1 MQIGTER
8 DGLVPYSDYL
18 SSHGYMPTRGGKS
31 YCVIPAG
38 TPVIF
43 QDEDGNEISRRVF
56 ASCMIPT
63 GANIANAPMTLP
75 ELAVAA
81 VRRQGTDLATIMGG
95 STIRMFLVVVSRRT
109 KLTRGSLVK

>member
-43 QDEDGNEISRRVF
+43 QDEDGNEISRRV
-56 ASCMIPT
+56 AILYIVLT
-63 GANIANAPMTLP
+63 GANAANALATLL

-81 VRRQGTDLATIMGG
+81 VRRPGTDLAMTMGG
-95 STIRMFLVVVSRRT
+95 STIRMFFL
-109 KLTRGSLVK
+109 LI